1 VNQENQKMPTKRVLV
16 VDDEKTTRMAL
27 CEALTQLGYVANHV
41 GSGSEAL
48 IKMRE
53 APYHVAILDLE
64 MPGTKGTEVLATSKD
79 ITPQTDFIVLTGHAS
94 TDTAIAALR
103 SGAVD
108 YLRKPSSLQQ
118 IISAVERAV
127 TKQETKIRQE
137 QAMRLLE
144 QAVQTLQSDTLSMPD
159 NQKPAFGRFLEAAGI
174 RINVHQ
180 QTAVYQKELLHL
192 TPIEYKLLCEFVRRP
207 NTILTYSE
215 LVLVSHETEMEEIDA
230 RDLLRTQIHRLSRKL
245 GDKDKSP
252 IQTMRG
258 RGVMLKSQI

>member
-1 VNQENQKMPTKRVLV
+1 MPTKRVLV
-16 VDDEKTTRMAL
+16 VDDERTTRMAL
-27 CEALTQLGYVANHV
+27 CEALTRLSYTADHV

-53 APYHVAILDLE
+53 APYHVVILDLE
-64 MPGTKGTEVLATSKD
+64 MPGMKGTEVLAAAKD

-118 IISAVERAV
+118 IISAVDRAV
-127 TKQETKIRQE
+127 TKQESQLRQE
-137 QAMRLLE
+137 QAVRLLE
-144 QAVQTLQSDTLSMPD
+144 QAVHTLQSDTLSIPD
-159 NQKPAFGRFLEAAGI
+159 NRKPAFGNFLEAAGI
-174 RINVHQ
+174 RINLHQ
-180 QTAVYQKELLHL
+180 QTAVYQEELLHL

-215 LVLVSHETEMEEIDA
+215 LVLVSHETDMEETEA
-230 RDLLRTQIHRLSRKL
+230 RDLLRTQIHRLSRKM
-245 GDKDKSP
+245 GNKDKSP
-252 IQTMRG
+252 IQTVRG
-258 RGVMLKSQI
+258 RGVMLKSKI

>member
-1 VNQENQKMPTKRVLV
+1 MNQVKQKSPTKRVLV

-27 CEALTQLGYVANHV
+27 CEALAQLGYVANQV
-41 GSGSEAL
+41 GSGGEAL

-53 APYHVAILDLE
+53 APYHVVILDLE
-64 MPGTKGTEVLATSKD
+64 MPGMKGTEVLAASKD
-79 ITPQTDFIVLTGHAS
+79 ITPQTDFIVLTGYAS

-127 TKQETKIRQE
+127 VKQETQLRQE

-144 QAVQTLQSDTLSMPD
+144 QAVQTLQSDTLTMPD
-159 NQKPAFGRFLEAAGI
+159 NQKPAFGSFQEAAGI

-180 QTAVYQKELLHL
+180 QTAVYEKELLHL

-207 NTILTYSE
+207 DTIMNYAE
-215 LVLVSHETEMEEIDA
+215 LVLVSHETDMEENEA

-245 GDKDKSP
+245 GNKDSSP
-252 IQTMRG
+252 IQTVRG
-258 RGVMLKSQI
+258 RGVMLKSKF